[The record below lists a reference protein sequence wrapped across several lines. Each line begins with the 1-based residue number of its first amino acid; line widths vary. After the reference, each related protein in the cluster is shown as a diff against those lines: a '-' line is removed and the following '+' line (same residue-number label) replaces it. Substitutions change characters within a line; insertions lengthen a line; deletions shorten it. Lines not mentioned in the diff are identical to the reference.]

1 MVKFYQ
7 LRLKEKSPD
16 LVGQGF
22 FWVTPD

>member
-1 MVKFYQ
+1 MAKFYQ

-16 LVGQGF
+16 LLGQGF